1 MKRFL
6 RVLMHPLF
14 LCGLALRIGLMAWLE
29 PVAVKVWYA
38 PFLLQTSTALT
49 LDPWGHWLN
58 AGGDIAAFPYG
69 QAMWLMFLP
78 LTWAARGAGLGADVA
93 YGGALLLLDLA
104 LFFLLRRLLKG
115 KDGLLTWA
123 YWLSPLVIVPTY
135 VLGLNDL
142 VPVFWLALSLDLLR
156 QAKWSWSG
164 VALAIAISAKLS
176 MVLALPFFLIYLFHN
191 RRLRSMLPL
200 FLRGLVITV
209 AFLAAPFVWSD
220 GGARMLFG
228 NPEVSKVYLFAFELG
243 PHLSVYVVPLVYMI
257 SVYAA
262 WRIRR
267 LNFDLFHALLGL
279 QFLLVVLL
287 TPASP
292 GWYVWVVPLLVSY
305 QYASDP
311 TARWFIAGFSSLYV
325 LSVVL
330 GLIPE
335 EALSWTTPDAIN
347 HVQSLVHTALV
358 ASGLILAIRIARD
371 TIRENDFFRLSR
383 RPFVIGVAG
392 DSGAGKDTFAASI
405 QGLFGGHSVTML
417 SGDDYHLWDR
427 QKPMWQVMTHLNP
440 MANDLEGFAR
450 DLVALTDGRGIQ
462 SRHYDHLTGKMGRPF
477 KLASNDIIIA
487 SGLHA
492 LYLPILRECYN
503 LSIYLDID
511 ESLRRYFK
519 LQRDV
524 HQRGHT
530 VERVMSSFDR
540 REPDSVRFIRPQSEH
555 ADLVLA
561 LQPIHPRMI
570 AEADGRHPLRFK
582 LVARSLYG
590 LNELLLARVLIG
602 VCGLHVDMQARN
614 DAGEVELV
622 IEGESSAEDVALA
635 AHMICPRIMEF
646 LDLEPQ
652 WEAGMLGLMQLLA
665 LSHVNQALMK
675 RFIW

>member
-1 MKRFL
+1 MKRII

-14 LCGLALRIGLMAWLE
+14 LGGLVLRVGLMAWLA
-29 PVAVKVWYA
+29 PAAVTAWYA
-38 PFLLQTSTALT
+38 PFLQHTSNALT
-49 LDPWGHWLN
+49 LDPWGHWLA
-58 AGGDIAAFPYG
+58 AGGDPAAFPYG
-69 QAMWLMFLP
+69 HAMWLMFLP
-78 LTWAARGAGLGADVA
+78 LTWAADGLGLGAEVA
-93 YGGALLLLDLA
+93 YGGTLLLVDLA
-104 LFFLLRRLLKG
+104 LFLLLRRLLQG

-142 VPVFWLALSLDLLR
+142 VPVFWLALSLELLR
-156 QAKWSWSG
+156 QASWTWAG
-164 VALAIAISAKLS
+164 AALAAAISAKLS
-176 MVLALPFFLIYLFHN
+176 MVLALPFFVIYLFHN
-191 RRLRSMLPL
+191 RRLRSMLPE
-200 FLRGLVITV
+200 FLKGL
-209 AFLAAPFVWSD
+209 ALAAALLAAPFAWSD

-243 PHLSVYVVPLVYMI
+243 PRLSVYVVPLVYMI

-262 WRIRR
+262 WRIKR

-292 GWYVWVVPLLVSY
+292 GWYLWVVPLLVSY
-305 QYASDP
+305 QHASDP
-311 TARWFIAGFSSLYV
+311 TARWFIAGFSSLYL

-330 GLIPE
+330 GLIPS
-335 EALSWTTPDAIN
+335 EALASLSPGAIV
-347 HVQSLVHTALV
+347 HVQSLMHTALV

-371 TIRENDFFRLSR
+371 TIRKNDFFRLSR

-462 SRHYDHLTGKMGRPF
+462 SRHYDHSTGKMSRPF
-477 KLASNDIIIA
+477 RLPSNDIIIA

-511 ESLRRYFK
+511 ESLRRHFK

-530 VERVMSSFDR
+530 VERVMSSFER
-540 REPDSVRFIRPQSEH
+540 REPDSARFIRPQAEH

-570 AEADGRHPLRFK
+570 AESDGRHPLRFK
-582 LVARSLYG
+582 LVARSRHG
-590 LNELLLARVLIG
+590 LNEMLLARVLIG

-614 DAGEVELV
+614 DAGEVELI
-622 IEGESSAEDVALA
+622 IEGEASAEDVALA
-635 AHMICPRIMEF
+635 AQMVCPRIMEF
-646 LDLEPQ
+646 LDLEPK
-652 WEAGMLGLMQLLA
+652 WEGGMLGLMQLLA